1 MQWRRTNDLDLTVV
15 AGQADVAAK
24 LEELGWIRHA
34 HLEQRWLS
42 PHAVNVDVL
51 PASSADIAEGK
62 LRFAA
67 SGHVMNLAGFD
78 LALAHNVPIELDK
91 NTSLDVTTVPVI
103 VVLKM
108 AAWLDRPAERDRD
121 LEDLS
126 YIFDDYLESMDT
138 RRWNDDLISTGL
150 SYENQSAFALGQD
163 VGALIADSHIQLIIR
178 FLEAVSDDSSAEH
191 TQFSRHFRGRTLVSK
206 DEPSAILVERLQAFR
221 RGLEHANRFG

>member
-15 AGQADVAAK
+15 AGQADVAAE

-51 PASSADIAEGK
+51 PASSDDIAEGK

-78 LALAHNVPIELDK
+78 LALAHNVPIELD
-91 NTSLDVTTVPVI
+91 NTTSLDVTTVPVI

-108 AAWLDRPAERDRD
+108 
-121 LEDLS
+121 
-126 YIFDDYLESMDT
+126 
-138 RRWNDDLISTGL
+138 
-150 SYENQSAFALGQD
+150 
-163 VGALIADSHIQLIIR
+163 
-178 FLEAVSDDSSAEH
+178 DSSAEH

-206 DEPSAILVERLQAFR
+206 DELSAILVERLQAFR